1 MRYRN
6 LWISWCR
13 HWRLLILISYAAS
26 FPTNRKLL
34 VKYTLRQPPI
44 VHVNLFLFTIPSFIA
59 LKVVKTLKNDIEQ
72 NFFYCLFHL
81 GHFLFFWSMYS
92 FIRSFNWILFQAASW
107 FLPVLRT
114 GSLFPYSFADVFLDR
129 VPRELWFYHKLSLL
143 LNPGPPA
150 MLLVT
155 KTVYHKKNHL

>member
-72 NFFYCLFHL
+72 NFFLLPLSSWPFLVFLEYVFIHSFIQLDTFSGSIL
-81 GHFLFFWSMYS
+81 ILARSPYWFSLSLFFCWCI
-92 FIRSFNWILFQAASW
+92 FR
-107 FLPVLRT
+107 PCT
-114 GSLFPYSFADVFLDR
+114 
-129 VPRELWFYHKLSLL
+129 
-143 LNPGPPA
+143 
-150 MLLVT
+150 
-155 KTVYHKKNHL
+155 